1 MSRNCFSELQDIHST
16 PSTPP
21 EHEQHHKAS
30 MEYCQSDYFSL
41 RGVKQNQMFHRR
53 VCFWLQRISP
63 WGQSSE
69 VMSKTGAF
77 RHAGDDTNQASFH
90 PPRHQ
95 YWHDGRESTFTYTG
109 RIELLNWMPNPLQA
123 FEERFRTRRRH
134 KFGIPAGFCS
144 LGEDSWAAAL
154 FLTCFGETLAVF
166 PPIMSSE
173 IIHVGSLFKRTKN
186 NF

>member
-1 MSRNCFSELQDIHST
+1 MSRNCFCELQDIHST

-21 EHEQHHKAS
+21 EHEQHHKAF

-41 RGVKQNQMFHRR
+41 RGVKLNQMFHKQ

-69 VMSKTGAF
+69 VMSKTGAL

-109 RIELLNWMPNPLQA
+109 RITKLDAKSIASIQGKIPHSETAPVRNSSRLFFPREGQLSCCTFPDMFWRNVGCFPLLCPL
-123 FEERFRTRRRH
+123 
-134 KFGIPAGFCS
+134 
-144 LGEDSWAAAL
+144 
-154 FLTCFGETLAVF
+154 LTDWDHSRWLTV
-166 PPIMSSE
+166 
-173 IIHVGSLFKRTKN
+173 
-186 NF
+186 